1 MNLKPLKKEFDQL
14 TAKYHPPCPACAALE
29 ALTDEDLR
37 ELERY
42 TSGESS
48 VLSPKLVGADWP
60 APSPWCKRC
69 REVEV
74 LNEQEIDAKLSRL
87 LVKAKAAGA

>member
-1 MNLKPLKKEFDQL
+1 MNLKPLQKEFDQL

-48 VLSPKLVGADWP
+48 VLSPKLRGVDWP
-60 APSPWCKRC
+60 APSPWCQRC
-69 REVEV
+69 REVEAMD
-74 LNEQEIDAKLSRL
+74 EQVIDAKLSRL
-87 LVKAKAAGA
+87 LLKKRRA